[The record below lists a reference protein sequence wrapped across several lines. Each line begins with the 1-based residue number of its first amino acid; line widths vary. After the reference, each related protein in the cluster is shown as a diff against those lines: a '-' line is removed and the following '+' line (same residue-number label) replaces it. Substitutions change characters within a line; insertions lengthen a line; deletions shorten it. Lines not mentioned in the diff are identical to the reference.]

1 MVDTMMEAAMFV
13 LGLAIGALIGIVMVW
28 DRRFN
33 EGRRYGYNQ
42 HLEMLEGRD
51 ALERIRQLM

>member
-1 MVDTMMEAAMFV
+1 MLAAMFV

-42 HLEMLEGRD
+42 HLEVLEGQD